1 MKNELTFFFS
11 FFPEYHCKLIN
22 LDMYNTFQSIAIII
36 PLMLKLFHLWPAAP
50 SLCPCILSD
59 MTPPNLPCSLH
70 DRMFHL
76 AHVLF
81 PDLESA
87 VSVQSPDF
95 SLEMVFRDPLRAV
108 LAAASWSLFL
118 TFSVD
123 RARKHVLYLSCKA
136 KFMLPVQIWDC
147 RFPTLSR

>member
-1 MKNELTFFFS
+1 
-11 FFPEYHCKLIN
+11 
-22 LDMYNTFQSIAIII
+22 MYNTFQSIAIII

-87 VSVQSPDF
+87 VSVQSLVRNGVQRPT
-95 SLEMVFRDPLRAV
+95 SGGARCGKLVFI
-108 LAAASWSLFL
+108 SNLFGGQ
-118 TFSVD
+118 S
-123 RARKHVLYLSCKA
+123 
-136 KFMLPVQIWDC
+136 
-147 RFPTLSR
+147 